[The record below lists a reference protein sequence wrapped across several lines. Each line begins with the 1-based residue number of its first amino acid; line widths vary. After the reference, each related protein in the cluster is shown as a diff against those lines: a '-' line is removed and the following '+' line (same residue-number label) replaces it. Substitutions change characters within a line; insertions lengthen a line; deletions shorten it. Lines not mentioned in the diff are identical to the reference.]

1 MPKLIENAVAHFGT
15 KELRKIKV
23 PEWDV
28 TLYAKNLTLD
38 DKARMLRRA
47 DADNTDYLIY
57 AVIFGLTDENG
68 DQVFTLED
76 KVPLR
81 KKVDPDVVT
90 RLATFVLTADNESEE
105 EREKNL

>member
-1 MPKLIENAVAHFGT
+1 MSKLIEAAIEHFSK
-15 KELRKIKV
+15 KELRKLEV
-23 PEWDV
+23 PEWEV
-28 TLYAKNLTLD
+28 TVFAKNLTLE
-38 DKARMLRRA
+38 DKAKMLRRA

-57 AVIFGLTDENG
+57 ALIYGLIDESG
-68 DQVFTLED
+68 DAVFTIED

-81 KKVDPDVVT
+81 RKADPDIVT